1 MKCYTAYKK
10 NAYTL
15 TIFKEITKQ
24 NMKAGS

>member
-10 NAYTL
+10 YAYTL
-15 TIFKEITKQ
+15 TILKEITKQ